1 MKTSKLRLMLNK
13 LLMLFVV
20 AIAASCGQATKEES
34 KENNAD
40 DFKKAEEEV
49 LDQIETLAFDVPT
62 PSEIPFLLEQTGA
75 EFNESLV
82 NDIAKIEGYE
92 ITNDVAAM
100 NLGVYAT
107 DMGYLISYDK
117 VQEALNYLSSTK
129 NLADH
134 LGVSASVNVDLLK
147 RFEANL
153 GNKDSLSNILD
164 EAIGETDVFLKDDN
178 RNRIAALL
186 ITGSFVEG
194 LYIATE
200 LVKTYPKDILPEDAR
215 VLVLTPLIRVI
226 LDQEKSLNDIIS
238 LLSTV
243 DQANPVGDIKTQLDE
258 LNGLYKSLN
267 IQDQIKE
274 SNPQKVI
281 NDATLITITE
291 KVNQIRNSITN

>member
-134 LGVSASVNVDLLK
+134 LGASASVNVDLLK